1 MSVAGAIPVFICL
14 ILFLVQRE
22 NYDYIWSRRLL
33 LAGLFFFL
41 IPVQLVKGLL
51 PERIL
56 PHAILGEESQMF
68 LSKSLVFLNERQGE
82 VVWLPGWA
90 SVIISLWA
98 AVIFIF
104 AVSQFIKY
112 RRGIRII
119 LSFIDHVVDRSDIDL
134 TYSVVPDGFCGPC
147 TVGFFRQ
154 RIIIPE
160 SFVENP
166 DFLMVYQ
173 HEYRH
178 LRNHDNLMKLLC
190 LAVLCLHWMN
200 PMAYVLLYLYR
211 FTAEAV
217 SDGAAIECCSDD
229 EIERYSI
236 MVVTGVP
243 EEKVFPTVWKNNLSS
258 KGKMLKRRISYM
270 MERKNTGLLQ
280 KVLMVALAIVTVI
293 ASACTVFAYE
303 PMQSSDESI
312 GDVVSDYESGDFFSY
327 DIEDADFINSTFI
340 DNLDFS
346 NSEEVF
352 CDSNGIQ
359 SEIYASDNARALC
372 IHSMVNGYFS
382 KHSSNGSGGC
392 TVTVYTCQRC
402 NKCGYLANAK
412 YYKTITYAK
421 CPH

>member
-1 MSVAGAIPVFICL
+1 M
-14 ILFLVQRE
+14 
-22 NYDYIWSRRLL
+22 
-33 LAGLFFFL
+33 
-41 IPVQLVKGLL
+41 
-51 PERIL
+51 
-56 PHAILGEESQMF
+56 
-68 LSKSLVFLNERQGE
+68 
-82 VVWLPGWA
+82 
-90 SVIISLWA
+90 
-98 AVIFIF
+98 IFIF

-270 MERKNTGLLQ
+270 MERKNAGLLQ

-312 GDVVSDYESGDFFSY
+312 NEIVLNDSKNFFSY
-327 DIEDADFINSTFI
+327 DFDGSNFVDSFDFSKGDEIFVYPDGTQITINSET
-340 DNLDFS
+340 
-346 NSEEVF
+346 SEH
-352 CDSNGIQ
+352 
-359 SEIYASDNARALC
+359 ALC
-372 IHSMVNGYFS
+372 KHSMVNGYFS
-382 KHSSNGSGGC
+382 SHESKSNGGC
-392 TVTVYTCQRC
+392 VVVTYTCQRC

-412 YYKTITYAK
+412 YYSTTTYAK

>member
-1 MSVAGAIPVFICL
+1 MFICL

-22 NYDYIWSRRLL
+22 NYDYIWGRRLL

-270 MERKNTGLLQ
+270 MERKNVGLLQ
-280 KVLMVALAIVTVI
+280 KMLIVALSIVTVI

-312 GDVVSDYESGDFFSY
+312 SDVAFSDEIEYFSY
-327 DIEDADFINSTFI
+327 DFELYDLI
-340 DNLDFS
+340 DELDFS
-346 NSEEVF
+346 SSDTVF
-352 CDSNGIQ
+352 FTTDGLQIAVNESADS
-359 SEIYASDNARALC
+359 RALC
-372 IHSMVNGYFS
+372 IHSMVNGYLS
-382 KHSSNGSGGC
+382 THSSNGSGGC
-392 TVTVYTCQRC
+392 TVKIYTCQRC

-412 YYKTITYAK
+412 YYKTVSYAK

>member
-1 MSVAGAIPVFICL
+1 MFICL

-22 NYDYIWSRRLL
+22 NYDYIWGRRLL

-160 SFVENP
+160 SFTENP

-243 EEKVFPTVWKNNLSS
+243 EEKVFPTVWKNDLSS
-258 KGKMLKRRISYM
+258 KGKILKRRISYM
-270 MERKNTGLLQ
+270 MERKNAGLLQ
-280 KVLMVALAIVTVI
+280 KVLMVALAIVTII

-312 GDVVSDYESGDFFSY
+312 GDVAFSDEIEYFLYDFELY
-327 DIEDADFINSTFI
+327 DLI
-340 DNLDFS
+340 DELDFS
-346 NSEEVF
+346 SSDTVF
-352 CDSNGIQ
+352 FTTDGLQIAVNESADS
-359 SEIYASDNARALC
+359 RALC
-372 IHSMVNGYFS
+372 IHSMVNGYLS
-382 KHSSNGSGGC
+382 THSSNGSGGC
-392 TVTVYTCQRC
+392 TVKIYTCQRC

-412 YYKTITYAK
+412 YYKTVSYAK

>member
-1 MSVAGAIPVFICL
+1 MFICL
-14 ILFLVQRE
+14 ILFLVQKE

-119 LSFIDHVVDRSDIDL
+119 LSSIDHVVDRSDINL

-258 KGKMLKRRISYM
+258 KGKILKRRISYM
-270 MERKNTGLLQ
+270 MERKNAGLLQ

-312 GDVVSDYESGDFFSY
+312 SDVAFSDEIEYFSY
-327 DIEDADFINSTFI
+327 DFELCDLI
-340 DNLDFS
+340 DELDFS
-346 NSEEVF
+346 SSDTVF
-352 CDSNGIQ
+352 FTTDGLQIAVNESADS
-359 SEIYASDNARALC
+359 RALC
-372 IHSMVNGYFS
+372 IHSMVNGYLS
-382 KHSSNGSGGC
+382 THSSNGSGGC
-392 TVTVYTCQRC
+392 TVKIYTCQRC

-412 YYKTITYAK
+412 YYKTVSYAK

>member
-1 MSVAGAIPVFICL
+1 MFICL
-14 ILFLVQRE
+14 ILFLVQKE
-22 NYDYIWSRRLL
+22 NYDYIWGRRLL

-51 PERIL
+51 TERIL

-82 VVWLPGWA
+82 VVWLPDWA

-119 LSFIDHVVDRSDIDL
+119 LSSIDHVVDRSDINL

-211 FTAEAV
+211 FTAEDV

-270 MERKNTGLLQ
+270 MERKNAGLLQ
-280 KVLMVALAIVTVI
+280 KVLMVVLAIVTVI

-312 GDVVSDYESGDFFSY
+312 SDVAFSDEIEYFSY
-327 DIEDADFINSTFI
+327 DFELCDLI
-340 DNLDFS
+340 DELDFS
-346 NSEEVF
+346 SSDTVF
-352 CDSNGIQ
+352 FTTDGLQIAVNESADS
-359 SEIYASDNARALC
+359 RALC
-372 IHSMVNGYFS
+372 IHSMVNGYLS
-382 KHSSNGSGGC
+382 THSSNGSGGC
-392 TVTVYTCQRC
+392 TVKIYTCQRC

-412 YYKTITYAK
+412 YYKTVSYAK

>member
-1 MSVAGAIPVFICL
+1 MFICL
-14 ILFLVQRE
+14 ILFLVQKE
-22 NYDYIWSRRLL
+22 NYDYIWGRRLL

-82 VVWLPGWA
+82 VVWLPDWA

-119 LSFIDHVVDRSDIDL
+119 LSSIDHVVDRSDINL

-147 TVGFFRQ
+147 TVEFFRQ

-312 GDVVSDYESGDFFSY
+312 SDVAFSDEIEYFSY
-327 DIEDADFINSTFI
+327 DFELCDLI
-340 DNLDFS
+340 DELDFS
-346 NSEEVF
+346 SSDAVF
-352 CDSNGIQ
+352 FTTDGLQIAVNESADS
-359 SEIYASDNARALC
+359 RALC
-372 IHSMVNGYFS
+372 IHSMVNGYLS
-382 KHSSNGSGGC
+382 THSSNGSGGC
-392 TVTVYTCQRC
+392 TVKIYTCQRC

-412 YYKTITYAK
+412 YYKTVSYAK

>member
-14 ILFLVQRE
+14 ILFLVQKE
-22 NYDYIWSRRLL
+22 NYDYIWGRRLL

-82 VVWLPGWA
+82 VVWLPDWA
-90 SVIISLWA
+90 SIIISLWA

-119 LSFIDHVVDRSDIDL
+119 LSSIDHVVDRSDIDL

-270 MERKNTGLLQ
+270 MERKNAGLLQ
-280 KVLMVALAIVTVI
+280 KVLIVALSIVTVI

-312 GDVVSDYESGDFFSY
+312 NEIVLNDSKNFFSY
-327 DIEDADFINSTFI
+327 DFDGSNFVDSFDFSKGDEIFVYPDGTQITINSEI
-340 DNLDFS
+340 
-346 NSEEVF
+346 SEH
-352 CDSNGIQ
+352 
-359 SEIYASDNARALC
+359 ALC
-372 IHSMVNGYFS
+372 KHSMVNGYFS
-382 KHSSNGSGGC
+382 SHESKSNGGC
-392 TVTVYTCQRC
+392 VVVTYTCQRC

-412 YYKTITYAK
+412 YYSTTTYAK

>member
-22 NYDYIWSRRLL
+22 NYDYIWGRRLL

-160 SFVENP
+160 SFTENP

-258 KGKMLKRRISYM
+258 KGKILKRRISYM
-270 MERKNTGLLQ
+270 MERKNAGLLQ

-312 GDVVSDYESGDFFSY
+312 SDVAFSDGVEYFSY
-327 DIEDADFINSTFI
+327 DFDIANII
-340 DNLDFS
+340 DKIDFS
-346 NSEEVF
+346 KSDSVF
-352 CDSNGIQ
+352 VSNDGTQIIVDE
-359 SEIYASDNARALC
+359 SSSHALC
-372 IHSMVNGYFS
+372 IHSMVNGYLS
-382 KHSSNGSGGC
+382 THSSNGSGGC
-392 TVTVYTCQRC
+392 TVKIYTCQRC

-412 YYKTITYAK
+412 YYNTVTYAK

>member
-1 MSVAGAIPVFICL
+1 MSVAEAIPVFICL
-14 ILFLVQRE
+14 ILFLVQKE
-22 NYDYIWSRRLL
+22 NYDYIWGRRLL

-41 IPVQLVKGLL
+41 IPVQLVKYLVPVKL
-51 PERIL
+51 FPNPIRDKI
-56 PHAILGEESQMF
+56 SQIY
-68 LSKSLVFLNERQGE
+68 LSQSLVFMSENNNQY
-82 VVWLPGWA
+82 VWFPHWI
-90 SVIISLWA
+90 STIVIIWA
-98 AVIFIF
+98 IVIIIF
-104 AVSQFIKY
+104 AIYQFFKY
-112 RRGIRII
+112 HKGIRFI
-119 LSFIDHVVDRSDIDL
+119 LLSIDHVVDRSDINL

-243 EEKVFPTVWKNNLSS
+243 EEKVFPIVWKNNLSS
-258 KGKMLKRRISYM
+258 KGKILKRRIDYM
-270 MERKNTGLLQ
+270 MKRKDIGLLQ
-280 KVLMVALAIVTVI
+280 RILMVAVTIVTVI
-293 ASACTVFAYE
+293 ASTCTVFAYE
-303 PMQSSDESI
+303 PMQSADTSVNE
-312 GDVVSDYESGDFFSY
+312 VVFNDS
-327 DIEDADFINSTFI
+327 
-340 DNLDFS
+340 LDFS
-346 NSEEVF
+346 SYDFGASSLVNQFDFSESDEVF
-352 CDSNGIQ
+352 MYEDGTQVPVINSSG
-359 SEIYASDNARALC
+359 RAIC
-372 IHSMVNGYFS
+372 THSMGSGYLS
-382 KHSSNGSGGC
+382 THETKSSGGC
-392 TVTVYTCQRC
+392 VVTVYTCQRC
-402 NKCGYLANAK
+402 KKCGYLANAK
-412 YYKTITYAK
+412 YYNTVTYAK

>member
-14 ILFLVQRE
+14 ILFLVQKE
-22 NYDYIWSRRLL
+22 NYDYIWGRRLL

-41 IPVQLVKGLL
+41 IPVQLVKYLVPVRL
-51 PERIL
+51 FPNPIRDKI
-56 PHAILGEESQMF
+56 SQIY
-68 LSKSLVFLNERQGE
+68 LSKSLVFMSENNNQY
-82 VVWLPGWA
+82 VWFPHWI
-90 SVIISLWA
+90 STIVIIWA
-98 AVIFIF
+98 IVIIIF
-104 AVSQFIKY
+104 AIYQFFKY
-112 RRGIRII
+112 HKGIRFI
-119 LSFIDHVVDRSDIDL
+119 LLSIDHVVDRSDINL

-312 GDVVSDYESGDFFSY
+312 SDVAFSDEIEYFSY
-327 DIEDADFINSTFI
+327 DFELYDLI
-340 DNLDFS
+340 DELDFS
-346 NSEEVF
+346 SSDTVF
-352 CDSNGIQ
+352 FTTDGLQIAVNESADS
-359 SEIYASDNARALC
+359 RALC
-372 IHSMVNGYFS
+372 IHSMVNGYLS
-382 KHSSNGSGGC
+382 THSSNGSGGC
-392 TVTVYTCQRC
+392 TVKIYTCQRC

-412 YYKTITYAK
+412 YYKTVSYAK

>member
-1 MSVAGAIPVFICL
+1 MFICL
-14 ILFLVQRE
+14 ILFLVQKE
-22 NYDYIWSRRLL
+22 NYDYIWGRRLL

-119 LSFIDHVVDRSDIDL
+119 LSSIDHVVDRSDIDL
-134 TYSVVPDGFCGPC
+134 TYSIVPDGFCGPC

-160 SFVENP
+160 SFTENP

-258 KGKMLKRRISYM
+258 KGKILKRRISYM
-270 MERKNTGLLQ
+270 MERKNVGLLQ
-280 KVLMVALAIVTVI
+280 KVLIVALAIVTVI

-312 GDVVSDYESGDFFSY
+312 SDVAFSDEIEYFSY
-327 DIEDADFINSTFI
+327 DFELCDLI
-340 DNLDFS
+340 DELDFS
-346 NSEEVF
+346 SSDAVF
-352 CDSNGIQ
+352 FTTDGLQIAVNESADS
-359 SEIYASDNARALC
+359 RALC
-372 IHSMVNGYFS
+372 IHSMVNGYLS
-382 KHSSNGSGGC
+382 THSSNGSGGC
-392 TVTVYTCQRC
+392 TVKIYTCQRC

-412 YYKTITYAK
+412 YYKTVSYAK

>member
-22 NYDYIWSRRLL
+22 NYDYIWGRRLL

-41 IPVQLVKGLL
+41 IPVQLVKYLVPVRL
-51 PERIL
+51 FPNPIRDKI
-56 PHAILGEESQMF
+56 SQIY
-68 LSKSLVFLNERQGE
+68 LSKSLVFMSENNNQY
-82 VVWLPGWA
+82 VWFPHWI
-90 SVIISLWA
+90 STIVIIWA
-98 AVIFIF
+98 IVIIIF
-104 AVSQFIKY
+104 AIYQFFKY
-112 RRGIRII
+112 HKGIRFI
-119 LSFIDHVVDRSDIDL
+119 LLSIDHVVDRSDINL

-243 EEKVFPTVWKNNLSS
+243 EEKVFPIVWKNNLSS
-258 KGKMLKRRISYM
+258 KGKILKRRIDYM
-270 MERKNTGLLQ
+270 MKRKDIGLLQ
-280 KVLMVALAIVTVI
+280 RILMVAVTIVTVI
-293 ASACTVFAYE
+293 ASTCTVFAYE
-303 PMQSSDESI
+303 PMQSADTSVNE
-312 GDVVSDYESGDFFSY
+312 VVFNDS
-327 DIEDADFINSTFI
+327 
-340 DNLDFS
+340 LDFS
-346 NSEEVF
+346 SYDFGASSLVNQFDFSESDEVF
-352 CDSNGIQ
+352 MYEDGTQVPVISSSG
-359 SEIYASDNARALC
+359 RAIC
-372 IHSMVNGYFS
+372 THSMGSGYLS
-382 KHSSNGSGGC
+382 THETKSSGGC
-392 TVTVYTCQRC
+392 VVTVYTCQRC
-402 NKCGYLANAK
+402 KKCGYLANAK
-412 YYKTITYAK
+412 YYNTVTYAK

>member
-1 MSVAGAIPVFICL
+1 MFICL

-22 NYDYIWSRRLL
+22 NYDYIWGRRLL

-119 LSFIDHVVDRSDIDL
+119 LSSIDHVVDRSDIDL

-270 MERKNTGLLQ
+270 MERKNVGLLQ
-280 KVLMVALAIVTVI
+280 KMLIVALSIVTVI

-312 GDVVSDYESGDFFSY
+312 SDVAFSDEIEYFSY
-327 DIEDADFINSTFI
+327 DFELYDLI
-340 DNLDFS
+340 DELDFS
-346 NSEEVF
+346 SSDTVF
-352 CDSNGIQ
+352 FTTDGLQIAVNESADS
-359 SEIYASDNARALC
+359 RALC
-372 IHSMVNGYFS
+372 IHSMVNGYLS
-382 KHSSNGSGGC
+382 THSSNGSGGC
-392 TVTVYTCQRC
+392 TVKIYTCQRC

-412 YYKTITYAK
+412 YYKTVSYAK

>member
-1 MSVAGAIPVFICL
+1 MFICL
-14 ILFLVQRE
+14 ILFLVQKE
-22 NYDYIWSRRLL
+22 NYDYIWGRRLL

-119 LSFIDHVVDRSDIDL
+119 LSSIDHVVDRSDIDL
-134 TYSVVPDGFCGPC
+134 TYSIVPDGFCGPC

-160 SFVENP
+160 SFTENP

-258 KGKMLKRRISYM
+258 KGKILKRRISYM
-270 MERKNTGLLQ
+270 MERKNAGLLQ
-280 KVLMVALAIVTVI
+280 KVLIVALAIVTVI

-312 GDVVSDYESGDFFSY
+312 SDVAFSDEIEYFSY
-327 DIEDADFINSTFI
+327 DFELCDLI
-340 DNLDFS
+340 DELDFS
-346 NSEEVF
+346 SSDAVF
-352 CDSNGIQ
+352 FTTDGLQIVVNESADS
-359 SEIYASDNARALC
+359 RALC
-372 IHSMVNGYFS
+372 IHSMVNGYLS
-382 KHSSNGSGGC
+382 THSSNGSGGC
-392 TVTVYTCQRC
+392 TVKIYTCQRC

-412 YYKTITYAK
+412 YYKTVSYAK

>member
-1 MSVAGAIPVFICL
+1 M
-14 ILFLVQRE
+14 
-22 NYDYIWSRRLL
+22 
-33 LAGLFFFL
+33 
-41 IPVQLVKGLL
+41 
-51 PERIL
+51 
-56 PHAILGEESQMF
+56 
-68 LSKSLVFLNERQGE
+68 
-82 VVWLPGWA
+82 
-90 SVIISLWA
+90 
-98 AVIFIF
+98 IFIF

-154 RIIIPE
+154 RIIVPE
-160 SFVENP
+160 SFTENP

-258 KGKMLKRRISYM
+258 KGKILKRRISYM
-270 MERKNTGLLQ
+270 MERKNAGLLQ
-280 KVLMVALAIVTVI
+280 KVLMVALAIVTII

-303 PMQSSDESI
+303 PMQSSDESVN
-312 GDVVSDYESGDFFSY
+312 DVAFSDGVEYFSY
-327 DIEDADFINSTFI
+327 DIDIANLI
-340 DNLDFS
+340 DKIDFS
-346 NSEEVF
+346 ES
-352 CDSNGIQ
+352 DSIF
-359 SEIYASDNARALC
+359 ILSDGTQIVVDESTSPHALC
-372 IHSMVNGYFS
+372 IHSMVNGYLS
-382 KHSSNGSGGC
+382 THSSNGSGGC
-392 TVTVYTCQRC
+392 TVKVYTCQRC
-402 NKCGYLANAK
+402 NKCGYLANAVL
-412 YYKTITYAK
+412 YSTTNYVK

>member
-1 MSVAGAIPVFICL
+1 MFICL
-14 ILFLVQRE
+14 ILFLVQKE
-22 NYDYIWSRRLL
+22 NYDYIWGRRLL

-119 LSFIDHVVDRSDIDL
+119 LSSIDHVVDRSDIDL
-134 TYSVVPDGFCGPC
+134 TYSIVPDGFCGPC

-160 SFVENP
+160 SFTENP

-258 KGKMLKRRISYM
+258 KGKILKRRISYM
-270 MERKNTGLLQ
+270 MERKNAGLLQ
-280 KVLMVALAIVTVI
+280 KVLIVALAIVTVI

-312 GDVVSDYESGDFFSY
+312 SDVAFSDEIEYFSY
-327 DIEDADFINSTFI
+327 DFELCDLI
-340 DNLDFS
+340 DELDFS
-346 NSEEVF
+346 SSDAVF
-352 CDSNGIQ
+352 FTTDGLQIAVNESADS
-359 SEIYASDNARALC
+359 RALC
-372 IHSMVNGYFS
+372 IHSMVNGYLS
-382 KHSSNGSGGC
+382 THSSNGSGGC
-392 TVTVYTCQRC
+392 TVNIYTCQRC

-412 YYKTITYAK
+412 YYKTVSYAK

>member
-22 NYDYIWSRRLL
+22 NYDYIWGRRLL

-82 VVWLPGWA
+82 VVWLPDWA

-119 LSFIDHVVDRSDIDL
+119 LSSIDHVVDRSDIDL

-173 HEYRH
+173 HEYRY

-270 MERKNTGLLQ
+270 MERKNAGLLQ
-280 KVLMVALAIVTVI
+280 KVLIVALSIVTVI

-312 GDVVSDYESGDFFSY
+312 GDVVSEFDDGDFYSY
-327 DIEDADFINSTFI
+327 DFGVSSLLSSF
-340 DNLDFS
+340 DFS
-346 NSEEVF
+346 EGNEIFV
-352 CDSNGIQ
+352 DSVGNQIVINGNT
-359 SEIYASDNARALC
+359 SAHALC

-382 KHSSNGSGGC
+382 KHSSNSSGGC

-412 YYKTITYAK
+412 YYATQTYVK

>member
-1 MSVAGAIPVFICL
+1 MFICL
-14 ILFLVQRE
+14 ILFLVQKE
-22 NYDYIWSRRLL
+22 NYDYIWGRRLL

-82 VVWLPGWA
+82 VVWLPDWA

-119 LSFIDHVVDRSDIDL
+119 LSSIDHVVDRSDIDL

-200 PMAYVLLYLYR
+200 RMAYVLLYLYR

-270 MERKNTGLLQ
+270 MERKNAGLLQ
-280 KVLMVALAIVTVI
+280 KVLIVALSIVTVI

-303 PMQSSDESI
+303 PMQSSDESFS
-312 GDVVSDYESGDFFSY
+312 DVVLDDSLDVFSY
-327 DIEDADFINSTFI
+327 DLSSTDFINSDLVNT
-340 DNLDFS
+340 LDFS
-346 NSEEVF
+346 KSDTLFIFEDGRQIPIYDSTSE
-352 CDSNGIQ
+352 
-359 SEIYASDNARALC
+359 RALC

-382 KHSSNGSGGC
+382 THGKNGSGGC
-392 TVTVYTCQRC
+392 TVKVYSCQRC
-402 NKCGYLANAK
+402 NKCGYLANAVL
-412 YYKTITYAK
+412 YSTHTYTT

>member
-1 MSVAGAIPVFICL
+1 MYVCCRSDSCVHMSDIISG
-14 ILFLVQRE
+14 QKE
-22 NYDYIWSRRLL
+22 NYDYIWGRRLL

-119 LSFIDHVVDRSDIDL
+119 LSSIDHVVDRSDIDL
-134 TYSVVPDGFCGPC
+134 TYSIVPDGFCGPC

-160 SFVENP
+160 SFTENP

-258 KGKMLKRRISYM
+258 KGKILKRRISYM
-270 MERKNTGLLQ
+270 MERKNAGLLQ
-280 KVLMVALAIVTVI
+280 KVLIVALAIVTVI

-312 GDVVSDYESGDFFSY
+312 SDVAFSDEIEYFSY
-327 DIEDADFINSTFI
+327 DFELCDLI
-340 DNLDFS
+340 DELDFS
-346 NSEEVF
+346 SSDAVF
-352 CDSNGIQ
+352 FTTDGLQIAVNESADS
-359 SEIYASDNARALC
+359 RALC
-372 IHSMVNGYFS
+372 IHSMVNGYLS
-382 KHSSNGSGGC
+382 THSSNGSGGC
-392 TVTVYTCQRC
+392 TVKIYTCQRC

-412 YYKTITYAK
+412 YYKTVSYAK

>member
-1 MSVAGAIPVFICL
+1 MFICL
-14 ILFLVQRE
+14 ILFLVQKE
-22 NYDYIWSRRLL
+22 NYDYIWGRRLL

-82 VVWLPGWA
+82 VVWLPDWA

-119 LSFIDHVVDRSDIDL
+119 LSSIDHVVDRSDIDL

-270 MERKNTGLLQ
+270 MERKNAGLLQ
-280 KVLMVALAIVTVI
+280 KVLIVALSIVTVI

-312 GDVVSDYESGDFFSY
+312 SDVAFSDEIEYFSY
-327 DIEDADFINSTFI
+327 DFELCDLI
-340 DNLDFS
+340 DELDFS
-346 NSEEVF
+346 SSDAVF
-352 CDSNGIQ
+352 FTTDGLQIAVNESADS
-359 SEIYASDNARALC
+359 RALC
-372 IHSMVNGYFS
+372 IHSMVNGYLS
-382 KHSSNGSGGC
+382 THSSNGSGGC
-392 TVTVYTCQRC
+392 TVKIYTCQRC

-412 YYKTITYAK
+412 YYKTVSYAK

>member
-1 MSVAGAIPVFICL
+1 MFICL
-14 ILFLVQRE
+14 ILFLVQKE
-22 NYDYIWSRRLL
+22 NYDYIWGRRLL

-82 VVWLPGWA
+82 VVWLPDWA

-160 SFVENP
+160 SFTENP

-270 MERKNTGLLQ
+270 MERKNAGLLQ
-280 KVLMVALAIVTVI
+280 KVLIVALAIVTVI

-312 GDVVSDYESGDFFSY
+312 SDVAFSDEIEYFSY
-327 DIEDADFINSTFI
+327 DFELCDLI
-340 DNLDFS
+340 DELDFS
-346 NSEEVF
+346 SSDAVF
-352 CDSNGIQ
+352 FTTDGLQIAVNESADS
-359 SEIYASDNARALC
+359 RALC
-372 IHSMVNGYFS
+372 IHSMVNGYLS
-382 KHSSNGSGGC
+382 THSSNGSGGC
-392 TVTVYTCQRC
+392 TVKIYTCQRC

-412 YYKTITYAK
+412 YYKTVSYAK

>member
-1 MSVAGAIPVFICL
+1 MFICL
-14 ILFLVQRE
+14 ILFLVQKE
-22 NYDYIWSRRLL
+22 NYDYIWGRRLL

-119 LSFIDHVVDRSDIDL
+119 LSSIDHVVDRSDIDL

-160 SFVENP
+160 SFTENP

-258 KGKMLKRRISYM
+258 KGKILKRRISYM
-270 MERKNTGLLQ
+270 MERKNAGLLQ
-280 KVLMVALAIVTVI
+280 KVLMVVLAIVTVI

-312 GDVVSDYESGDFFSY
+312 SDVAFSDEIEYFSY
-327 DIEDADFINSTFI
+327 DFELCDLI
-340 DNLDFS
+340 DELDFS
-346 NSEEVF
+346 SSDAVF
-352 CDSNGIQ
+352 FTTDGLQIAVNESADS
-359 SEIYASDNARALC
+359 RALC
-372 IHSMVNGYFS
+372 IHSMVNGYLS
-382 KHSSNGSGGC
+382 THSSNGSGGC
-392 TVTVYTCQRC
+392 TVKIYTCQRC

-412 YYKTITYAK
+412 YYKTVSYAK

>member
-1 MSVAGAIPVFICL
+1 MFICL
-14 ILFLVQRE
+14 ILFLVQKE
-22 NYDYIWSRRLL
+22 NYDYIWGRRLL

-82 VVWLPGWA
+82 VVWLPDWA

-119 LSFIDHVVDRSDIDL
+119 LSSIDHVVDRSDINL

-312 GDVVSDYESGDFFSY
+312 SDVAFSDEIEYFSY
-327 DIEDADFINSTFI
+327 DFELCDLI
-340 DNLDFS
+340 DELDFS
-346 NSEEVF
+346 SSDAVF
-352 CDSNGIQ
+352 FTTDGLQIAVNESADS
-359 SEIYASDNARALC
+359 RALC
-372 IHSMVNGYFS
+372 IHSMVNGYLS
-382 KHSSNGSGGC
+382 THSSNGSGGC
-392 TVTVYTCQRC
+392 TVKIYTCQRC

-412 YYKTITYAK
+412 YYKTVSYAK

>member
-1 MSVAGAIPVFICL
+1 MFICL
-14 ILFLVQRE
+14 ILFLVQKE
-22 NYDYIWSRRLL
+22 NYDYIWGRRLL

-82 VVWLPGWA
+82 VVWLPDWA

-119 LSFIDHVVDRSDIDL
+119 LSSIDHVVDRSDINL

-258 KGKMLKRRISYM
+258 KGKILKRRISYM
-270 MERKNTGLLQ
+270 MERKKRRIITE
-280 KVLMVALAIVTVI
+280 
-293 ASACTVFAYE
+293 SADGSAY
-303 PMQSSDESI
+303 DCHN
-312 GDVVSDYESGDFFSY
+312 Y
-327 DIEDADFINSTFI
+327 
-340 DNLDFS
+340 
-346 NSEEVF
+346 
-352 CDSNGIQ
+352 
-359 SEIYASDNARALC
+359 
-372 IHSMVNGYFS
+372 
-382 KHSSNGSGGC
+382 
-392 TVTVYTCQRC
+392 CQC
-402 NKCGYLANAK
+402 LHGVCL
-412 YYKTITYAK
+412 
-421 CPH
+421 

>member
-1 MSVAGAIPVFICL
+1 MFICL

-22 NYDYIWSRRLL
+22 NYDYIWGRRLL

-119 LSFIDHVVDRSDIDL
+119 LSSIDHVVDRSDIDL
-134 TYSVVPDGFCGPC
+134 TYSIVPDGFCGPC

-160 SFVENP
+160 SFTENP

-258 KGKMLKRRISYM
+258 KGKILKRRISYM
-270 MERKNTGLLQ
+270 MERKNAGLLQ
-280 KVLMVALAIVTVI
+280 KVLIVALAIVTVI

-312 GDVVSDYESGDFFSY
+312 SDVAFSDEIEYFSY
-327 DIEDADFINSTFI
+327 DFELCDLI
-340 DNLDFS
+340 DELDFS
-346 NSEEVF
+346 SSDAVF
-352 CDSNGIQ
+352 FTTDGLQIAVNESADS
-359 SEIYASDNARALC
+359 RALC
-372 IHSMVNGYFS
+372 IHSMVNGYLS
-382 KHSSNGSGGC
+382 THSSNGSGGC
-392 TVTVYTCQRC
+392 TVKIYTCQRC

-412 YYKTITYAK
+412 YYKTVSYAK

>member
-1 MSVAGAIPVFICL
+1 
-14 ILFLVQRE
+14 
-22 NYDYIWSRRLL
+22 
-33 LAGLFFFL
+33 
-41 IPVQLVKGLL
+41 
-51 PERIL
+51 
-56 PHAILGEESQMF
+56 MF

-160 SFVENP
+160 SFTENP

>member
-1 MSVAGAIPVFICL
+1 MFICL
-14 ILFLVQRE
+14 ILFLVQKE
-22 NYDYIWSRRLL
+22 NYDYIWGRRLL

-82 VVWLPGWA
+82 VVWLPDWA

-119 LSFIDHVVDRSDIDL
+119 LSSIDHVVDRSDIDL
-134 TYSVVPDGFCGPC
+134 TYSVVPDGVCGPC

-270 MERKNTGLLQ
+270 MERKNAGLLQ
-280 KVLMVALAIVTVI
+280 KVLIVALSIVTVI

-303 PMQSSDESI
+303 PMQSSDESFS
-312 GDVVSDYESGDFFSY
+312 DVVLDDSLDVFSY
-327 DIEDADFINSTFI
+327 DLSSTDFINSDLVNT
-340 DNLDFS
+340 LDFS
-346 NSEEVF
+346 KSDTLFIFEDGRQIPIYDSTSE
-352 CDSNGIQ
+352 
-359 SEIYASDNARALC
+359 RALC

-382 KHSSNGSGGC
+382 THGKNGSGGC
-392 TVTVYTCQRC
+392 TVKVYSCQRC
-402 NKCGYLANAK
+402 NKCGYLANAVL
-412 YYKTITYAK
+412 YSTHTYTT

>member
-22 NYDYIWSRRLL
+22 NYDYIWGRRLL

-41 IPVQLVKGLL
+41 IPVQLVKYLVPVRL
-51 PERIL
+51 FPNPIRDKI
-56 PHAILGEESQMF
+56 SQIY
-68 LSKSLVFLNERQGE
+68 LSKSLVFMSENNNQY
-82 VVWLPGWA
+82 VWFPHWI
-90 SVIISLWA
+90 STIVIIWA
-98 AVIFIF
+98 IVIIIF
-104 AVSQFIKY
+104 AIYQFFKY
-112 RRGIRII
+112 HKGIRFI
-119 LSFIDHVVDRSDIDL
+119 LLSIDHVVNRSDINL

-243 EEKVFPTVWKNNLSS
+243 EEKVFPIVWKNNLSS
-258 KGKMLKRRISYM
+258 KGKILKRRIDYM
-270 MERKNTGLLQ
+270 MKRKDIGLLQ
-280 KVLMVALAIVTVI
+280 RILMVAVTIVTVI
-293 ASACTVFAYE
+293 ASTCTVFAYE
-303 PMQSSDESI
+303 PMQSADTSVNE
-312 GDVVSDYESGDFFSY
+312 VVFNDS
-327 DIEDADFINSTFI
+327 
-340 DNLDFS
+340 LDFS
-346 NSEEVF
+346 SYDFGASSLVNQFDFSESDEVF
-352 CDSNGIQ
+352 MYEDGTQVPVINSSG
-359 SEIYASDNARALC
+359 RAIC
-372 IHSMVNGYFS
+372 THSMGSGYLS
-382 KHSSNGSGGC
+382 THETKSSGGC
-392 TVTVYTCQRC
+392 VVTVYTCQRC
-402 NKCGYLANAK
+402 KKCGYLANAK
-412 YYKTITYAK
+412 YYSTTTYAK

>member
-1 MSVAGAIPVFICL
+1 MFICL
-14 ILFLVQRE
+14 IFFLVQRE
-22 NYDYIWSRRLL
+22 NYDYIWGRRLL

-160 SFVENP
+160 SFTENP

-312 GDVVSDYESGDFFSY
+312 SDVAFSDEIEYFSY
-327 DIEDADFINSTFI
+327 DFELYDLI
-340 DNLDFS
+340 DELDFS
-346 NSEEVF
+346 SSDTVF
-352 CDSNGIQ
+352 FTTDGLQIAVNESADS
-359 SEIYASDNARALC
+359 RALC
-372 IHSMVNGYFS
+372 IHSMVNGYLS
-382 KHSSNGSGGC
+382 THSSNGSGGC
-392 TVTVYTCQRC
+392 TVKIYTCQRC

-412 YYKTITYAK
+412 YYKTVSYAK

>member
-1 MSVAGAIPVFICL
+1 MFICL

-119 LSFIDHVVDRSDIDL
+119 LSSIDHVVDRSDIDL

-258 KGKMLKRRISYM
+258 KGKILKRRISYM
-270 MERKNTGLLQ
+270 MERKNAGLLQ
-280 KVLMVALAIVTVI
+280 KVLMVVLAIVTVI

-312 GDVVSDYESGDFFSY
+312 SDVAFSDEIEYFSY
-327 DIEDADFINSTFI
+327 DFELCDLI
-340 DNLDFS
+340 DELDFS
-346 NSEEVF
+346 SSDTVF
-352 CDSNGIQ
+352 FTTDGLQIAVNESADS
-359 SEIYASDNARALC
+359 RALC
-372 IHSMVNGYFS
+372 IHSMVNGYLS
-382 KHSSNGSGGC
+382 THSSNGSGGC
-392 TVTVYTCQRC
+392 TVKIYTCQRC

-412 YYKTITYAK
+412 YYKTVSYAK

>member
-1 MSVAGAIPVFICL
+1 MFICL

-22 NYDYIWSRRLL
+22 NYDYIWGRRLL

-160 SFVENP
+160 SFTENP

-270 MERKNTGLLQ
+270 MERKNVGLLQ
-280 KVLMVALAIVTVI
+280 KMLIVALSIVTVI

-312 GDVVSDYESGDFFSY
+312 SDVAFSDEIEYFSY
-327 DIEDADFINSTFI
+327 DFELYDLI
-340 DNLDFS
+340 DELDFS
-346 NSEEVF
+346 SSDTVF
-352 CDSNGIQ
+352 FTTDGLQIAVNESADS
-359 SEIYASDNARALC
+359 RALC
-372 IHSMVNGYFS
+372 IHSMVNGYLS
-382 KHSSNGSGGC
+382 THSSNGSGGC
-392 TVTVYTCQRC
+392 TVKIYTCQRC

-412 YYKTITYAK
+412 YYKTVSYAK

>member
-1 MSVAGAIPVFICL
+1 MFICL
-14 ILFLVQRE
+14 ILFLVQKE
-22 NYDYIWSRRLL
+22 NYDYIWGRRLL

-68 LSKSLVFLNERQGE
+68 LSKPLVFLNERQGE

-119 LSFIDHVVDRSDIDL
+119 LSSIDHVVDRSDIDL
-134 TYSVVPDGFCGPC
+134 TYSIVPDGFCGPC

-160 SFVENP
+160 SFTENP

-258 KGKMLKRRISYM
+258 KGKILKRRISYM
-270 MERKNTGLLQ
+270 MERKNAGLLQ
-280 KVLMVALAIVTVI
+280 KVLIVALAIVTVI

-312 GDVVSDYESGDFFSY
+312 SDVAFSDEIEYFSY
-327 DIEDADFINSTFI
+327 DFELCDLI
-340 DNLDFS
+340 DELDFS
-346 NSEEVF
+346 SSDAVF
-352 CDSNGIQ
+352 FTTDGLQIAVNESADS
-359 SEIYASDNARALC
+359 RALC
-372 IHSMVNGYFS
+372 IHSMVNGYLS
-382 KHSSNGSGGC
+382 THSSNGSGGC
-392 TVTVYTCQRC
+392 TVKIYTCQRC

-412 YYKTITYAK
+412 YYKTVSYAK

>member
-1 MSVAGAIPVFICL
+1 MFICL
-14 ILFLVQRE
+14 ILFLVQKE
-22 NYDYIWSRRLL
+22 NYDYIWGRRLL

-160 SFVENP
+160 SFTENP

-258 KGKMLKRRISYM
+258 KGKILKRRISYM
-270 MERKNTGLLQ
+270 MERKNAGLLQ

-303 PMQSSDESI
+303 PMQSSDESFS
-312 GDVVSDYESGDFFSY
+312 DVVTDDKQDYFGYTFNDLDLE
-327 DIEDADFINSTFI
+327 EDSLVDT
-340 DNLDFS
+340 LDFS
-346 NSEEVF
+346 DCVGIFISS
-352 CDSNGIQ
+352 DGIQ
-359 SEIYASDNARALC
+359 IKIQDTEPYALC
-372 IHSMVNGYFS
+372 IHSMVDGYFYSHAS
-382 KHSSNGSGGC
+382 KSSGGC
-392 TVTVYTCQRC
+392 EVKVYTCQRC